1 MSRFAVSRLL
11 AAVVAINGVN
21 LLAQSGS
28 ADHFDRIR
36 VTTNI
41 AEPREETDA
50 SLTLEADRLAVRSRT
65 AGSELKVF
73 PYSSIRKA
81 EYSYT
86 TGRRWKTSALVAVLW
101 SLPQLPPGPFAAV
114 PILLVKGKRHWL
126 TITSDKDVALL
137 VTRRV
142 LEYGEGTSRR
152 YAVHPTIEH
161 LLDQLAR
168 K

>member
-1 MSRFAVSRLL
+1 MPRSAVSWLL
-11 AAVVAINGVN
+11 AAVIAVNGGN

-36 VTTNI
+36 LTTNI

-65 AGSELKVF
+65 AGSDLKVL

-86 TGRRWKTSALVAVLW
+86 TGRRWKASALVAVLW
-101 SLPQLPPGPFAAV
+101 SLPQLPPGPFAAL

-126 TITSDKDVALL
+126 TITSEKDVARLRL
-137 VTRRV
+137 DKTNYRTIVSSFEARSGVKVETV
-142 LEYGEGTSRR
+142 GE
-152 YAVHPTIEH
+152 
-161 LLDQLAR
+161 R